1 MKMSYPKLF
10 LIGDLSTKV
19 PEKTPEERTLSAEHK
34 QYLLIK
40 IVFSMLKTFG
50 FSKGRLVF

>member
-1 MKMSYPKLF
+1 MKLSYPKLF

-19 PEKTPEERTLSAEHK
+19 PEKTPEERILTAEHK

-40 IVFSMLKTFG
+40 IVFKM
-50 FSKGRLVF
+50 